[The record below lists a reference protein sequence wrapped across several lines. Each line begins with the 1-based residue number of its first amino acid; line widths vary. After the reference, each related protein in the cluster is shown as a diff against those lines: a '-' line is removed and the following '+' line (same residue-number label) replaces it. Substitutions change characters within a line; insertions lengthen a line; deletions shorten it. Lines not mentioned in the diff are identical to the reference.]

1 MKMQNSFNALDDYLL
16 RNSNKG
22 DGGFLLKSHDKFS
35 SQGISPIK
43 AGIGG
48 TTMKNHD
55 ELVIPTHQKG
65 RNKPGALSEF
75 LDESAFGDLN
85 GKLPDHLS
93 DEDMKTAAPLIPI
106 FGEEIVKMLYS
117 YDWHVREHGLQ
128 KIEEELTLGANSKI
142 LGSQDQ
148 N

>member
-1 MKMQNSFNALDDYLL
+1 
-16 RNSNKG
+16 
-22 DGGFLLKSHDKFS
+22 
-35 SQGISPIK
+35 
-43 AGIGG
+43 
-48 TTMKNHD
+48 
-55 ELVIPTHQKG
+55 
-65 RNKPGALSEF
+65 
-75 LDESAFGDLN
+75 
-85 GKLPDHLS
+85 
-93 DEDMKTAAPLIPI
+93 MKTAAPLIPI